1 MMWVVH
7 AGRWLTKRRGVLLAP
22 LFAITLLG
30 AHTAPWMWLEALQ
43 DIVGFVCLVAGTQLR
58 LVAASYHESQHQSE
72 PITAGPY
79 TWVRHPLYLANFL
92 LGLGIVLLAGWWPM
106 VLAYSIFFIPTH
118 LAIAYSEEEHL
129 IDLYGEKY
137 VRYRRLVPAFFPW
150 HRFPGPCY
158 GSRSTQ
164 KLKQGQEMLKA
175 FGYVAAAAGILLFKQ
190 LRPVLNRFSSL
201 RLFLLHPISQAILL
215 AAGIIAFL
223 GILFRPQIRPSWLRT
238 FETALV
244 VCVGLLL
251 AISFV
256 PGVWPTAK

>member
-1 MMWVVH
+1 MWIIH

-22 LFAITLLG
+22 LFAIALLG
-30 AHTAPWMWLEALQ
+30 ARTAPRAWLEVLQ
-43 DIVGFVCLVAGTQLR
+43 DILGLGCLLAGTQLR
-58 LVAASYHESQHQSE
+58 LVAASYHESAHQSE

-79 TWVRHPLYLANFL
+79 AWVRHPLYLANFL

-106 VLAYSIFFIPTH
+106 VVGYCLFFIPIH
-118 LAIAYSEEEHL
+118 LAIAHSEEEHL

-137 VRYRRLVPAFFPW
+137 VLYRRLVPAFFPW
-150 HRFPGPCY
+150 HRYAGTRY

-164 KLKQGQEMLKA
+164 KLQQGQEMLKA
-175 FGYVAAAAGILLFKQ
+175 FGYAAAAGGILLFKQ
-190 LRPVLNRFSSL
+190 LRPLLNRFSSF
-201 RLFLLHPISQAILL
+201 RPFLLRPIPQAILL

-223 GILFRPQIRPSWLRT
+223 GILFRPQIRPLWLRT

-256 PGVWPTAK
+256 PGVWPAAK